1 MAATGVRRGIAT
13 WSQLTDEQKM
23 LRDMCRTF
31 ADEEL
36 KPNAGMWDQKHM
48 FPADAVKAMGE
59 MGLLGV
65 AQDDKY
71 GGAGMDAMSYAIAV
85 EEISRGCASAGV
97 IMSAQNSLYCE
108 PVGEL
113 SHPSWSLC
121 TTPQTCLRQDTP
133 EVATQILISPS
144 EQPSG
149 QRSSFPSPLQTPPGL
164 LGRAESDRRRGSA
177 LSESTTQDQT
187 LNPSP

>member
-1 MAATGVRRGIAT
+1 MGTRMAAAGVRRGIAT

-121 TTPQTCLRQDTP
+121 TIHPRHASAQTRRRWRHK
-133 EVATQILISPS
+133 SS
-144 EQPSG
+144 SHH
-149 QRSSFPSPLQTPPGL
+149 RSSPLGKDQASHPRCKRHQACWG
-164 LGRAESDRRRGSA
+164 GR
-177 LSESTTQDQT
+177 
-187 LNPSP
+187 NPT

>member
-1 MAATGVRRGIAT
+1 MRGDYVVVRGCCATEVKHLHPSLKSLGVCCVAVPCRRMGTRMAATGVRRGIAT

-108 PVGEL
+108 PVG
-113 SHPSWSLC
+113 
-121 TTPQTCLRQDTP
+121 
-133 EVATQILISPS
+133 
-144 EQPSG
+144 
-149 QRSSFPSPLQTPPGL
+149 
-164 LGRAESDRRRGSA
+164 
-177 LSESTTQDQT
+177 
-187 LNPSP
+187 